1 MGNFFSL
8 CNKSCSPNQ
17 FIALKSTEMQ
27 DLEDHDQWLKYF
39 QSQSQ
44 SLQKKH
50 IWAKKLPSKLRNFKC
65 PLTRQH
71 YALSVLSIYQTHQI
85 LNQSSLN
92 QSQSVEFEEN
102 KQKAFMA
109 SYENN
114 SFISTIPRKTE
125 DGVGLYKLISSLIER
140 HLKEI
145 QNHHLG
151 FLLSEFIGWFYDSY
165 KKVLILENTRGLE
178 RKSLEKSHKTSIE
191 NLQQFIRVY
200 AETLMLY
207 YQINKISNNGKL
219 QAFSKEN
226 FINFVTSLLFSYDKI
241 YQIVFFMQKAL
252 DQTFE
257 GKFQLILGL
266 RDSFEIVDYLI
277 PKKLCLL
284 SEAKKP
290 LRTKKYS
297 NDMTFFSFSSDFE
310 TPNRTFCYQ
319 DNFKRPAEFESF
331 HSFQQ
336 EDFYLERFNS
346 FDDMNNPNIRGK
358 PLILDNEIF
367 NSGEGMGSSKIPIF
381 HYKRKTP
388 IQKTEETSYENKESL
403 TKTNVAFIT
412 NIPKTKPYLEAIKLL
427 EELSELR
434 SPVHKMKRIL
444 MVISQIMSSITSFSE
459 PIESDTLDQKY
470 LFCILLY
477 IVGQSHCVDLHSQL
491 KIIEKFSTNNVLASV
506 SGYYFTLLQ
515 LVVKF
520 LEELDHG
527 ALLGGE
533 KKDYLRDRIEEILRD
548 LKRNILL

>member
-1 MGNFFSL
+1 
-8 CNKSCSPNQ
+8 
-17 FIALKSTEMQ
+17 MQ
-27 DLEDHDQWLKYF
+27 ELEDHDQWLKHF
-39 QSQSQ
+39 QSQSKA
-44 SLQKKH
+44 LQKKH
-50 IWAKKLPSKLRNFKC
+50 LWAKKISSKLRNFKC
-65 PLTRQH
+65 PLNRQ
-71 YALSVLSIYQTHQI
+71 YYLLAVLSIYKSHQI

-92 QSQSVEFEEN
+92 QSQSVEFEDN
-102 KQKAFMA
+102 KQKVFMP

-114 SFISTIPRKTE
+114 SFISTIPRKNE
-125 DGVGLYKLISSLIER
+125 DGVGLYKMISSLIEK
-140 HLKEI
+140 HLKEKE
-145 QNHHLG
+145 NNHLG
-151 FLLSEFIGWFYDSY
+151 YLLSEFIEWFYESY
-165 KKVLILENTRGLE
+165 KKVLILDNNTRGLE
-178 RKSLEKSHKTSIE
+178 KKSLEKLHKTSVE

-200 AETLMLY
+200 TETLMLY
-207 YQINKISNNGKL
+207 YQINIISNNGKL

-226 FINFVTSLLFSYDKI
+226 FINFITSLLFSYDKI

-257 GKFQLILGL
+257 GKLQLILGL
-266 RDSFEIVDYLI
+266 RNSFEIGDYLI
-277 PKKLCLL
+277 PKKLCIFAE
-284 SEAKKP
+284 SKKT
-290 LRTKKYS
+290 LRTKKFS
-297 NDMTFFSFSSDFE
+297 NDMTFFSFSSEFE

-346 FDDMNNPNIRGK
+346 FDDMSNSQIRRK
-358 PLILDNEIF
+358 PLKLDNAIL
-367 NSGEGMGSSKIPIF
+367 NSEEAMGSLQNMPIF
-381 HYKRKTP
+381 HYKRKNP
-388 IQKTEETSYENKESL
+388 VQKTENSSNENKESL
-403 TKTNVAFIT
+403 TKKNVAFMT
-412 NIPKTKPYLEAIKLL
+412 NVPNKKPYLEAIKLL

-444 MVISQIMSSITSFSE
+444 MVISQIMKSINSLSE
-459 PIESDTLDQKY
+459 SIESDTLDQKY

-520 LEELDHG
+520 VEELDHG

-533 KKDYLRDRIEEILRD
+533 NKDYLRDRIEEILRD
-548 LKRNILL
+548 LKRNIIL